1 MLNSKK
7 IIATL
12 LVLTLLIVGIMPTAV
27 FADAKNNESGGIQG
41 LFDMIFGSNR
51 AGQNRTGLVDLIKD
65 MFSKSADYFKS
76 IVARFTDMVSHW
88 ADVTIGK
95 LIELGV
101 INGYG
106 DGTFRPDNT
115 ITRAEFSTIV
125 RKAFK
130 YDEVEGNSFEDTS
143 NHWAK
148 NEVHTLVVSG
158 VIDKAEYG
166 DLYMPDKNITR
177 IEMAKMIVR
186 AVGLGE
192 QAKGMAGNNT
202 KFVDNAEIPT
212 ADRGYIIIASD
223 NGIINGYPDLTFKPY
238 GEATRAEAST
248 MVINAL
254 DYLTSID
261 EEMEQYKNEDGLV
274 DADKLPAKSFEEEG
288 LDGLEDDM
296 SFENMF
302 GNGAYQPKDIIEV
315 KDEYLPL
322 EYEGL
327 KLESYRFDAYED
339 TFIKGTNEFYWGLGR
354 PVDLFIADGEILD
367 ERDPACY
374 TALFLDKNN
383 NLIVKKTALYIAGNQ
398 LNDPMNKKA
407 LENYPNMPVSKMGVG
422 TLGISGKVT
431 LMYMLS
437 SDDADKVK
445 TVLLYYTGHEG
456 KPYKSDVLKIK
467 ID

>member
-1 MLNSKK
+1 MEAIYMRIS
-7 IIATL
+7 IT
-12 LVLTLLIVGIMPTAV
+12 VLLISVLILGLIPMPITYAEDNTADIQ
-27 FADAKNNESGGIQG
+27 DASDIIPDTE
-41 LFDMIFGSNR
+41 D
-51 AGQNRTGLVDLIKD
+51 GQSRTGLVDLIKD
-65 MFSKSADYFKS
+65 MFSKGADYFKE
-76 IVARFTDMVSHW
+76 IVAQFIDMGSHW

-130 YDEVEGNSFEDTS
+130 YDEAEGNSFDDTS

-148 NEVHTLVVSG
+148 NEVHTLVCSG

-166 DLYMPDKNITR
+166 DLYIPDKNITR
-177 IEMAKMIVR
+177 LEMAKMIVR
-186 AVGLGE
+186 AVGLSE
-192 QAKGMAGNNT
+192 QAVDMAGNDT
-202 KFVDNAEIPT
+202 RFVDNAEIPT

-261 EEMEQYKNEDGLV
+261 EGMEQYKNKDGLV

-288 LDGLEDDM
+288 MDDLEDVISFVVDGSRM
-296 SFENMF
+296 SYHPE
-302 GNGAYQPKDIIEV
+302 DIIEV

-322 EYEGL
+322 AYEGV
-327 KLESYRFDAYED
+327 KVESYRFDAYED
-339 TFIKGTNEFYWGLGR
+339 TFIKGTNSFYWGRGMA
-354 PVDLFIADGEILD
+354 VDLFIVEGEIID
-367 ERDPACY
+367 ETR
-374 TALFLDKNN
+374 TAGYEVVFLDKNN
-383 NLIVKKTALYIAGNQ
+383 EVLEKIGAKYIAGNQ
-398 LNDPMNKKA
+398 VNDPMNKKA
-407 LENYPNMPVSKMGVG
+407 LENYPNLPVSQMGKG
-422 TLGISGKVT
+422 TLMDSGKVT
-431 LMYMLS
+431 LMYMLLS
-437 SDDADKVK
+437 KKADKAE
-445 TVLLYYTGHEG
+445 TVLLYYVGHGE
-456 KPYKSDVLKIK
+456 KPFKSDVLKIE

>member
-1 MLNSKK
+1 MRIS
-7 IIATL
+7 IT
-12 LVLTLLIVGIMPTAV
+12 VLLISVLILGLIPMPITYAEDNTADIQ
-27 FADAKNNESGGIQG
+27 DASDIIPDTE
-41 LFDMIFGSNR
+41 D
-51 AGQNRTGLVDLIKD
+51 GQSRTGLVDLIKD
-65 MFSKSADYFKS
+65 MFSKGADYFKE
-76 IVARFTDMVSHW
+76 IVAQFIDMGSHW

-130 YDEVEGNSFEDTS
+130 YDEAEGNSFDDTS

-148 NEVHTLVVSG
+148 NEVHTLVCSG

-166 DLYMPDKNITR
+166 DLYIPDKNITR
-177 IEMAKMIVR
+177 LEMAKMIVR
-186 AVGLGE
+186 AVGLSE
-192 QAKGMAGNNT
+192 QAVDMAGNDT
-202 KFVDNAEIPT
+202 RFVDNAEIPT

-261 EEMEQYKNEDGLV
+261 EGMEQYKNKDGLV

-288 LDGLEDDM
+288 MDDLEDVISFVVDGSRM
-296 SFENMF
+296 SYHPE
-302 GNGAYQPKDIIEV
+302 DIIEV

-322 EYEGL
+322 AYEGV
-327 KLESYRFDAYED
+327 KVESYRFDAYED
-339 TFIKGTNEFYWGLGR
+339 TFIKGTNSFYWGRGMA
-354 PVDLFIADGEILD
+354 VDLFIVEGEVIK
-367 ERDPACY
+367 ETEASRYEAV
-374 TALFLDKNN
+374 FLDQNN
-383 NLIVKKTALYIAGNQ
+383 EVIKKISAKYIAGNQ
-398 LNDPMNKKA
+398 VNDPMNKKA
-407 LENYPNMPVSKMGVG
+407 LENYPDLPVSQKGGIG
-422 TLGISGKVT
+422 TLKESGKVT
-431 LMYMLS
+431 LMYMLF
-437 SDDADKVK
+437 SDVADKAE
-445 TVLLYYTGHEG
+445 TVLLYYKGHEE
-456 KPYKSDVLKIK
+456 KAYKSDVLKIK
-467 ID
+467 LD

>member
-1 MLNSKK
+1 MRIS
-7 IIATL
+7 IT
-12 LVLTLLIVGIMPTAV
+12 VLLISVLILGLIPVPVTYAEDNTADIQ
-27 FADAKNNESGGIQG
+27 DASDIIPGNEDGQSG
-41 LFDMIFGSNR
+41 
-51 AGQNRTGLVDLIKD
+51 TGLVDLIKG
-65 MFSKSADYFKS
+65 MFSKGADYFKG
-76 IVARFTDMVSHW
+76 IVAQFIDMGSHW

-130 YDEVEGNSFEDTS
+130 YDEAEGNSFEDTS

-192 QAKGMAGNNT
+192 QAVDMAGNDTRFIDNT
-202 KFVDNAEIPT
+202 DIPS

-223 NGIINGYPDLTFKPY
+223 KGIINGYPDLTFKPY

-254 DYLTSID
+254 DYLTNID
-261 EEMEQYKNEDGLV
+261 EGMERYKNKDGLV

-288 LDGLEDDM
+288 LDDIEDYI
-296 SFENMF
+296 SFEIDGIKMS
-302 GNGAYQPKDIIEV
+302 YHPEEIIEV
-315 KDEYLPL
+315 KDEYLPMQ
-322 EYEGL
+322 YEGL
-327 KLESYRFDAYED
+327 RLESYRVDAYED
-339 TFIKGTNEFYWGLGR
+339 TFIKGTNAFYWGMGR
-354 PVDLFIADGEILD
+354 PVDLFIIEGELLD
-367 ERDPACY
+367 KRSTNKYEAV
-374 TALFLDKNN
+374 FLDKNN
-383 NLIVKKTALYIAGNQ
+383 EVLDRKPAYYIQGNEV
-398 LNDPMNKKA
+398 NDPMNQKA
-407 LENYPNMPVSKMGVG
+407 LEHYPNLPVTKKGADTIG
-422 TLGISGKVT
+422 DTGKVT
-431 LMYMLS
+431 LMYMTG
-437 SDDADKVK
+437 SDDMDETKTILFYYKGHDIDKSF
-445 TVLLYYTGHEG
+445 
-456 KPYKSDVLKIK
+456 KSDVLKIK

>member
-1 MLNSKK
+1 MRFSITVILISVLILGLIPMPVTYAEDSTADIQEASD
-7 IIATL
+7 IIP
-12 LVLTLLIVGIMPTAV
+12 G
-27 FADAKNNESGGIQG
+27 NEGGQ
-41 LFDMIFGSNR
+41 S
-51 AGQNRTGLVDLIKD
+51 RTGLVDLIKD
-65 MFSKSADYFKS
+65 MFSKGADYFKG
-76 IVARFTDMVSHW
+76 IVAQFIDMGSHW

-130 YDEVEGNSFEDTS
+130 YDEVIGNSFDDTS

-192 QAKGMAGNNT
+192 QAVDMAGNDT
-202 KFVDNAEIPT
+202 RFVDNTEIPT

-223 NGIINGYPDLTFKPY
+223 NGIINGYLDLTFKPY

-254 DYLTSID
+254 DYLTGID
-261 EEMEQYKNEDGLV
+261 EEMEDYKNDDGLV
-274 DADKLPAKSFEEEG
+274 DADKLPSKSFEEEG
-288 LDGLEDDM
+288 MDDLEDVI
-296 SFENMF
+296 SFENMI
-302 GNGAYQPKDIIEV
+302 GDGAYQPKDVIGV

-327 KLESYRFDAYED
+327 KLKSYRFDAYED
-339 TFIKGTNEFYWGLGR
+339 TFIKGTNAFYWGMGR
-354 PVDLFIADGEILD
+354 PVDLFLVEGEILD
-367 ERDPACY
+367 ERETSRYEAV
-374 TALFLDKNN
+374 FLDKNN
-383 NLIVKKTALYIAGNQ
+383 EKIVKKTALYIAGNQ

-407 LENYPNMPVSKMGVG
+407 LENYPNMPVSQKGIG
-422 TLGISGKVT
+422 TLRDSGKVT

-437 SDDADKVK
+437 SDDADKVE
-445 TVLLYYTGHEG
+445 TVLLYYIGHGE
-456 KPYKSDVLKIK
+456 KPFKSDVLKLE

>member
-1 MLNSKK
+1 MRIS
-7 IIATL
+7 IT
-12 LVLTLLIVGIMPTAV
+12 VLLISVLILGLIPMPITYAEDNTADIQ
-27 FADAKNNESGGIQG
+27 DASDIIPDTE
-41 LFDMIFGSNR
+41 D
-51 AGQNRTGLVDLIKD
+51 GQSRTGLVDLIKD
-65 MFSKSADYFKS
+65 MFSKGADYFKE
-76 IVARFTDMVSHW
+76 IVAQFIDMGSHW

-130 YDEVEGNSFEDTS
+130 YDEAEGNSFDDTS

-148 NEVHTLVVSG
+148 NEVHTLVCSG

-166 DLYMPDKNITR
+166 DLYIPDKNITR
-177 IEMAKMIVR
+177 LEMAKMIVR
-186 AVGLGE
+186 AVGLSE
-192 QAKGMAGNNT
+192 QAVDMAGNDT
-202 KFVDNAEIPT
+202 RFVDNAEIPT

-261 EEMEQYKNEDGLV
+261 EGMEQYKNKDGLV

-288 LDGLEDDM
+288 LDDIEDYI
-296 SFENMF
+296 SFEIDGIKMS
-302 GNGAYQPKDIIEV
+302 YHPEEIIEV
-315 KDEYLPL
+315 KDEYLPMQ
-322 EYEGL
+322 YEGL
-327 KLESYRFDAYED
+327 RLESYRVDAYED
-339 TFIKGTNEFYWGLGR
+339 TFIKGTNAFYWGMGR
-354 PVDLFIADGEILD
+354 PVDLFIIEGELLD
-367 ERDPACY
+367 KRSTNKYEAV
-374 TALFLDKNN
+374 FLDKNN
-383 NLIVKKTALYIAGNQ
+383 EVLDRKPAYYIQGNEV
-398 LNDPMNKKA
+398 NDPMNQKA
-407 LENYPNMPVSKMGVG
+407 LEHYPNLPVTKKGADTIG
-422 TLGISGKVT
+422 DTGKVT
-431 LMYMLS
+431 LMYMTG
-437 SDDADKVK
+437 SDDMDETKTILFYYKGHDIDKSF
-445 TVLLYYTGHEG
+445 
-456 KPYKSDVLKIK
+456 KSDVLKIK

>member
-1 MLNSKK
+1 MRIS
-7 IIATL
+7 IT
-12 LVLTLLIVGIMPTAV
+12 VLLISVLILGLIPMPITYAEDNTAV
-27 FADAKNNESGGIQG
+27 IQDASDIIPDTE
-41 LFDMIFGSNR
+41 D
-51 AGQNRTGLVDLIKD
+51 GQSRTGLVDLIKD
-65 MFSKSADYFKS
+65 MFSKGADYFKE
-76 IVARFTDMVSHW
+76 IVAQFIDMGSHW

-130 YDEVEGNSFEDTS
+130 YDEAEGNSFDDTS

-148 NEVHTLVVSG
+148 NEVHTLVCSG

-166 DLYMPDKNITR
+166 DLYIPDKNITR

-192 QAKGMAGNNT
+192 QAVDMAGNDTRFIDNT
-202 KFVDNAEIPT
+202 DIPS

-223 NGIINGYPDLTFKPY
+223 KGIINGYPDLTFKPY

-254 DYLTSID
+254 DYLTNID
-261 EEMEQYKNEDGLV
+261 EGMERYKNKDGLV

-288 LDGLEDDM
+288 LDDIEDYI
-296 SFENMF
+296 SFEIDGIKMS
-302 GNGAYQPKDIIEV
+302 YHPEEIIEV
-315 KDEYLPL
+315 KDEYLPMQ
-322 EYEGL
+322 YEGL
-327 KLESYRFDAYED
+327 RLESYRVDAYED
-339 TFIKGTNEFYWGLGR
+339 TFIKGTNAFYWGMGR
-354 PVDLFIADGEILD
+354 PVDLFIIEGELLD
-367 ERDPACY
+367 KRSTNKYEAV
-374 TALFLDKNN
+374 FLDKNN
-383 NLIVKKTALYIAGNQ
+383 EVLDRKPAYYIQGNEV
-398 LNDPMNKKA
+398 NDPMNQKA
-407 LENYPNMPVSKMGVG
+407 LEHYPNLPVTKKGADTIG
-422 TLGISGKVT
+422 DTGKVT
-431 LMYMLS
+431 LMYMTG
-437 SDDADKVK
+437 SDDMDETKTILFYYKGHDIDKSF
-445 TVLLYYTGHEG
+445 
-456 KPYKSDVLKIK
+456 KSDVLKIK

>member
-1 MLNSKK
+1 MRFS
-7 IIATL
+7 IT
-12 LVLTLLIVGIMPTAV
+12 VLLISVLILGLIPMPITYAENSTADIQ
-27 FADAKNNESGGIQG
+27 DASDIIPGNEDVQS
-41 LFDMIFGSNR
+41 
-51 AGQNRTGLVDLIKD
+51 RTGLVDLIKD
-65 MFSKSADYFKS
+65 MFSKGADYFKG
-76 IVARFTDMVSHW
+76 IVARFTDMGSHW

-130 YDEVEGNSFEDTS
+130 YDEVIGNSFDDTS

-166 DLYMPDKNITR
+166 DLYIPDKNITR

-192 QAKGMAGNNT
+192 QAVDMAGNNT
-202 KFVDNAEIPT
+202 KFVDNADIPS

-254 DYLTSID
+254 DYLTRID
-261 EEMEQYKNEDGLV
+261 EEMEQYKNKDGLV
-274 DADKLPAKSFEEEG
+274 DADKLPTKSFKEEG
-288 LDGLEDDM
+288 LEDIEDYI
-296 SFENMF
+296 SFEIDGIKMS
-302 GNGAYQPKDIIEV
+302 YHPEEIIEV
-315 KDEYLPL
+315 KEEYLPMQ
-322 EYEGL
+322 YEGL
-327 KLESYRFDAYED
+327 RLESYRVDAYED
-339 TFIKGTNEFYWGLGR
+339 TFIKGTNAFYWGMGR
-354 PVDLFIADGEILD
+354 PVDLFIIEGDIKD
-367 ERDPACY
+367 ERDPAKY
-374 TALFLDKNN
+374 EVVFLDNN
-383 NLIVKKTALYIAGNQ
+383 NEVLDRKPAYYIQGNEV
-398 LNDPMNKKA
+398 NDPMNQKA
-407 LENYPNMPVSKMGVG
+407 LEHYPNLPVSRIKVG
-422 TLGISGKVT
+422 TKGIKGKVT
-431 LMYMLS
+431 LMFMTG
-437 SDDADKVK
+437 SDDMDETKTILFYYKGHDIDKSF
-445 TVLLYYTGHEG
+445 
-456 KPYKSDVLKIK
+456 KSDVLKIK

>member
-1 MLNSKK
+1 MRFS
-7 IIATL
+7 IT
-12 LVLTLLIVGIMPTAV
+12 VLLISVLILGLIPMPITYAENSTADIQ
-27 FADAKNNESGGIQG
+27 DASDIIPGNEDVQS
-41 LFDMIFGSNR
+41 
-51 AGQNRTGLVDLIKD
+51 RTGLVDLIKD
-65 MFSKSADYFKS
+65 MFSKGADYFKG
-76 IVARFTDMVSHW
+76 IVARFTDMGSHW

-130 YDEVEGNSFEDTS
+130 YDEVIGNSFDDTS

-192 QAKGMAGNNT
+192 QAKDMAGNNT
-202 KFVDNAEIPT
+202 KFVDNADIPT

-261 EEMEQYKNEDGLV
+261 EGMEQYKNKDGLV

-288 LDGLEDDM
+288 MDDLEDVI
-296 SFENMF
+296 SFELNTS
-302 GNGAYQPKDIIEV
+302 NRSYHPEDIIEV
-315 KDEYLPL
+315 KDKYLPMQ
-322 EYEGL
+322 YEGL
-327 KLESYRFDAYED
+327 KLESYRVDAYED
-339 TFIKGTNEFYWGLGR
+339 TFIKGTNAFYWGMGR
-354 PVDLFIADGEILD
+354 PVDLFIIEGEIID
-367 ERDPACY
+367 KRS
-374 TALFLDKNN
+374 TASYEVVFLDKNN
-383 NLIVKKTALYIAGNQ
+383 EVLDRKSAYYIQGNEV
-398 LNDPMNKKA
+398 NDPMNQKA
-407 LENYPNMPVSKMGVG
+407 LEHYPNLPVTKKGADTIG
-422 TLGISGKVT
+422 DIGKVT
-431 LMYMLS
+431 LMFMTS
-437 SDDADKVK
+437 SDDMDKTK
-445 TVLLYYTGHEG
+445 TILLYYKGHELG
-456 KPYKSDVLKIK
+456 KPYKSDVLKIE

>member
-1 MLNSKK
+1 MRFSITVILISVLILGLIPMPITYAEDSTADIQDASD
-7 IIATL
+7 IIP
-12 LVLTLLIVGIMPTAV
+12 G
-27 FADAKNNESGGIQG
+27 NEDGQSG
-41 LFDMIFGSNR
+41 
-51 AGQNRTGLVDLIKD
+51 TGLVDLIKG
-65 MFSKSADYFKS
+65 MFSKGADYFKG
-76 IVARFTDMVSHW
+76 IVAQFIDMGSHW

-106 DGTFRPDNT
+106 DGTFRPYES

-130 YDEVEGNSFEDTS
+130 YDEVEGNSFDDTS

-148 NEVHTLVVSG
+148 NEVHTLVVSD
-158 VIDKAEYG
+158 VIEKTEYG

-192 QAKGMAGNNT
+192 QAVDMAGNDT
-202 KFVDNAEIPT
+202 KFVDNTEIPS

-254 DYLTSID
+254 DYLTGID
-261 EEMEQYKNEDGLV
+261 EGMEQYKNDDGLV

-288 LDGLEDDM
+288 LDDIEDVLILDQVG
-296 SFENMF
+296 F
-302 GNGAYQPKDIIEV
+302 GPTYHPKDIVEV

-322 EYEGL
+322 EYEGV
-327 KLESYRFDAYED
+327 KVESYRFDAYED
-339 TFIKGTNEFYWGLGR
+339 TFIKGTNEFYWGMGR
-354 PVDLFIADGEILD
+354 PIDLFIVEGEILD
-367 ERDPACY
+367 ETR
-374 TALFLDKNN
+374 TAGYEAVFLDKNN
-383 NLIVKKTALYIAGNQ
+383 EVLEKIGAKYIAGNQ
-398 LNDPMNKKA
+398 VNDPMNKKA
-407 LENYPNMPVSKMGVG
+407 LENYPNLPVSQMGKG
-422 TLGISGKVT
+422 TLMDSGKVT

-437 SDDADKVK
+437 SDDADKAE
-445 TVLLYYTGHEG
+445 TVLMYYKGHEE
-456 KPYKSDVLKIK
+456 KAFKSDVLKIE

>member
-1 MLNSKK
+1 MRIS
-7 IIATL
+7 IT
-12 LVLTLLIVGIMPTAV
+12 VLLISVLILGLIPMPITYAEDNTAV
-27 FADAKNNESGGIQG
+27 IQDASDIIPDTE
-41 LFDMIFGSNR
+41 D
-51 AGQNRTGLVDLIKD
+51 GQSRTGLVDLIKD
-65 MFSKSADYFKS
+65 MFSKGADYFKEM
-76 IVARFTDMVSHW
+76 VAQFIDMGSHW

-130 YDEVEGNSFEDTS
+130 YDEAEGNSFDDTS

-148 NEVHTLVVSG
+148 NEVHTLVCSG

-166 DLYMPDKNITR
+166 DLYIPDKNITR
-177 IEMAKMIVR
+177 LEMAKMIVR
-186 AVGLGE
+186 AVGLSE
-192 QAKGMAGNNT
+192 QAVDMAGNDT
-202 KFVDNAEIPT
+202 RFVDNAEIPT

-261 EEMEQYKNEDGLV
+261 EGMEQYKNKDGLV

-288 LDGLEDDM
+288 LDDIEDYI
-296 SFENMF
+296 SFEIDGIKMS
-302 GNGAYQPKDIIEV
+302 YHPEEIIEV
-315 KDEYLPL
+315 KDEYLPMQ
-322 EYEGL
+322 YEGL
-327 KLESYRFDAYED
+327 RLESYRVDAYED
-339 TFIKGTNEFYWGLGR
+339 TFIKGTNAFYWGMGR
-354 PVDLFIADGEILD
+354 PVDLFIIEGELLD
-367 ERDPACY
+367 KRSTNKYEAV
-374 TALFLDKNN
+374 FLDKNN
-383 NLIVKKTALYIAGNQ
+383 EVLDRKPAYYIQGNEV
-398 LNDPMNKKA
+398 NDPMNQKA
-407 LENYPNMPVSKMGVG
+407 LEHYPNLPVTKKGADTIG
-422 TLGISGKVT
+422 DTGKVT
-431 LMYMLS
+431 LMYMTG
-437 SDDADKVK
+437 SDDMDETKTILFYYKGHDIDKSF
-445 TVLLYYTGHEG
+445 
-456 KPYKSDVLKIK
+456 KSDVLKIK

>member
-1 MLNSKK
+1 MRFS
-7 IIATL
+7 IT
-12 LVLTLLIVGIMPTAV
+12 VLLISVLILGLIPMPITYAENSTADIQ
-27 FADAKNNESGGIQG
+27 DASDIIPGNEDVQS
-41 LFDMIFGSNR
+41 
-51 AGQNRTGLVDLIKD
+51 RTGLVDLIKD
-65 MFSKSADYFKS
+65 MFSKGADYFKG
-76 IVARFTDMVSHW
+76 IVARFTDMGSHW

-130 YDEVEGNSFEDTS
+130 YDEVIGNSFDDTS

-192 QAKGMAGNNT
+192 QAVDMAGNNT
-202 KFVDNAEIPT
+202 KFVDNADIPS

-261 EEMEQYKNEDGLV
+261 EGMEQYKNEDGLV

-288 LDGLEDDM
+288 MDDIEDYI
-296 SFENMF
+296 SFEIDDIKMS
-302 GNGAYQPKDIIEV
+302 YHPEEIIEV
-315 KDEYLPL
+315 KDEYLPMQ
-322 EYEGL
+322 YEGL
-327 KLESYRFDAYED
+327 RLESYRVDAYED
-339 TFIKGTNEFYWGLGR
+339 TFIKGTNAFYWGMGR
-354 PVDLFIADGEILD
+354 PVDLFIIEGELLD
-367 ERDPACY
+367 KRSTNKYEAV
-374 TALFLDKNN
+374 FLDKNN
-383 NLIVKKTALYIAGNQ
+383 EVLDRKPAYYIQGNEV
-398 LNDPMNKKA
+398 NDPMNQKA
-407 LENYPNMPVSKMGVG
+407 LEHYPNLPVTKKGADTIG
-422 TLGISGKVT
+422 DIGKVT
-431 LMYMLS
+431 LMYMTS
-437 SDDADKVK
+437 SDDMDKTK
-445 TVLLYYTGHEG
+445 TILLYYKGHELG
-456 KPYKSDVLKIK
+456 KPYKSDVLKIE

>member
-1 MLNSKK
+1 MRFSITVILIS
-7 IIATL
+7 
-12 LVLTLLIVGIMPTAV
+12 VLILGLIPMPITYAEDSTADIQ
-27 FADAKNNESGGIQG
+27 DASDITPGTEDGQ
-41 LFDMIFGSNR
+41 NR
-51 AGQNRTGLVDLIKD
+51 AGLVELVKG
-65 MFSKSADYFKS
+65 MLSKGADYFKG
-76 IVARFTDMVSHW
+76 IVAQFIDMGSHW

-130 YDEVEGNSFEDTS
+130 YDEAEGNSFEDTS

-148 NEVHTLVVSG
+148 NEVHTLVEAG
-158 VIDKAEYG
+158 VIDKTEYG

-192 QAKGMAGNNT
+192 QAKDMAGNNT
-202 KFVDNAEIPT
+202 KFVDNTDIPT

-254 DYLTSID
+254 DYLTGID
-261 EEMEQYKNEDGLV
+261 EGMEQYKNKDGLV

-288 LDGLEDDM
+288 MDDLEDVISFVVDGSRM
-296 SFENMF
+296 SYHPE
-302 GNGAYQPKDIIEV
+302 DIIEV
-315 KDEYLPL
+315 KDEYLPMV
-322 EYEGL
+322 YEGL

-339 TFIKGTNEFYWGLGR
+339 TFIKGTNAFYWGRGMAI
-354 PVDLFIADGEILD
+354 DLFIVEGDILD
-367 ERDPACY
+367 VRGTSRYEAV
-374 TALFLDKNN
+374 FLDKNN
-383 NLIVKKTALYIAGNQ
+383 EKIVKKTALYIAGNQ

-407 LENYPNMPVSKMGVG
+407 LENYPNMPVSQKGIG
-422 TLGISGKVT
+422 TLRDSGKVT

-437 SDDADKVK
+437 SDDADKVE
-445 TVLLYYTGHEG
+445 TVLLYYKGHEQ
-456 KPYKSDVLKIK
+456 KSFKSDVLKLE

>member
-1 MLNSKK
+1 MRFS
-7 IIATL
+7 IT
-12 LVLTLLIVGIMPTAV
+12 VLLISVLILGLIPMPITYAENSTADIQ
-27 FADAKNNESGGIQG
+27 DASDIIPGNEDVQS
-41 LFDMIFGSNR
+41 
-51 AGQNRTGLVDLIKD
+51 RTGLVDLIKD
-65 MFSKSADYFKS
+65 MFSKGADYFKG
-76 IVARFTDMVSHW
+76 IVARFTDMGSHW

-130 YDEVEGNSFEDTS
+130 YDELEGNSFEDTS

-192 QAKGMAGNNT
+192 QAVDMAGNDT
-202 KFVDNAEIPT
+202 RFVDNTEIPT

-261 EEMEQYKNEDGLV
+261 EGMEQYKNEDGLV

-288 LDGLEDDM
+288 MDDIEDYI
-296 SFENMF
+296 SFEIDGIKMS
-302 GNGAYQPKDIIEV
+302 YHPEEIIEV
-315 KDEYLPL
+315 KDEYLPMQ
-322 EYEGL
+322 YEGL
-327 KLESYRFDAYED
+327 RLESYRVDAYED
-339 TFIKGTNEFYWGLGR
+339 TFIKGTNAFYWGMGR
-354 PVDLFIADGEILD
+354 PVDLFIIEGEIID
-367 ERDPACY
+367 KRS
-374 TALFLDKNN
+374 TASYEVVFLDKNN
-383 NLIVKKTALYIAGNQ
+383 EVLDRKSAYYIQGNEV
-398 LNDPMNKKA
+398 NDPMNQKA
-407 LENYPNMPVSKMGVG
+407 LEHYPNLPVTKKGADTIG
-422 TLGISGKVT
+422 DTGKVT
-431 LMYMLS
+431 LMYMTG
-437 SDDADKVK
+437 SDDMDETKTILFYYKGHDIDKSF
-445 TVLLYYTGHEG
+445 
-456 KPYKSDVLKIK
+456 KSDVLKIK